1 MAELGT
7 AAAVIQVAGV
17 AATVSTELYDAL
29 SKIKN
34 APLEILNLVNDMES
48 LSTILSNLQSA
59 LDSPETQ
66 VIVDQDD
73 EVRRAM
79 AGLPSL
85 IENCEHSCR
94 RVLDKV
100 GPFSQGN
107 GQADKQEV
115 GKNLS
120 TVSKRR
126 SFLWYFKRKSILES
140 VYELQ
145 RTRSILSAAMG
156 SVTL

>member
-1 MAELGT
+1 MAEIGT

-29 SKIKN
+29 STIKN
-34 APLEILNLVNDMES
+34 APQEILNLVNDMES
-48 LSTILSNLQSA
+48 LGTILSNLQSA
-59 LDSPETQ
+59 LNSPETQ
-66 VIVDQDD
+66 VVVDQDD

-85 IENCEHSCR
+85 IENCEQSCR

-100 GPFSQGN
+100 RPFKQEN
-107 GQADKQEV
+107 QQADKQDDQ
-115 GKNLS
+115 KKLS
-120 TVSKRR
+120 NVSRRR
-126 SFLWYFKRKSILES
+126 SFLWYFKRKSILDS